1 MYARCGYCCV
11 GWEETLHGRQWV
23 TAYLKCMFGVFDAVF
38 TCHCSVHLWNDSWH
52 LLRYA
57 IVTRPVRQGR
67 LKLALEEV
75 LSYRPDPSEPCS
87 LQTAPDQAAAALSA
101 AVGTPFPFVSSLSH
115 QPASS
120 QEGRFHQG
128 VFQTAPGQNGNA
140 SALGEPLQGR
150 QDSRRSSGQMSTVS
164 SASGSVLPSPSELAP
179 LKSMSSI
186 AGSNPSSQGTDLEYS
201 LHTRRHSLHRA
212 PKVCLSTRPHPLMS
226 ATVMSATIMSVTAHC
241 YSQS

>member
-1 MYARCGYCCV
+1 MP
-11 GWEETLHGRQWV
+11 LN
-23 TAYLKCMFGVFDAVF
+23 AV
-38 TCHCSVHLWNDSWH
+38 TCHGCVYLWNDSCH

-75 LSYRPDPSEPCS
+75 LSSRPDPTEPS
-87 LQTAPDQAAAALSA
+87 RLQTAPDQAAAALSA
-101 AVGTPFPFVSSLSH
+101 SAGTSFPSSSSLSH

-120 QEGRFHQG
+120 QEGQFHQG
-128 VFQTAPGQNGNA
+128 VFQTASGQNENALEQNGNA

-164 SASGSVLPSPSELAP
+164 SASESLLPSPSELAP
-179 LKSMSSI
+179 LRSVSSI

-201 LHTRRHSLHRA
+201 LHTRRHSLQRA
-212 PKVCLSTRPHPLMS
+212 PKVWPQHSPLSTQS
-226 ATVMSATIMSVTAHC
+226 ATVMSATTMSVTVIAAVSHEC
-241 YSQS
+241 FTVVTAIVMSAVQS